1 MPRTAL
7 ALYLGFLAVAF
18 GWRTWL
24 QYRRTGDHGFRG
36 LSGRFGSVQWWGGAL
51 LAVAIVL
58 SLASPV
64 ADLLGLIPRL
74 PISSR
79 PINLIGVVLVL
90 LGFVFT
96 IAAQASMRSSWRI
109 GVDEGEKTALVT
121 GGLFA
126 YVRNPIFTGM
136 LFAAFGLVLLVP
148 NLLSIAALVSA
159 LAGLEIQVR
168 LTEEP
173 YLLRAH
179 GNAYRSYAQRV
190 GRFLPGLG
198 RLA

>member
-24 QYRRTGDHGFRG
+24 QYRQTGDHGFRG
-36 LSGRFGSVQWWGGAL
+36 LSGRIGSLQWWGGAL
-51 LAVAIVL
+51 LVVGMVL
-58 SLASPV
+58 SLAAPF
-64 ADLLGLIPRL
+64 ADLWGLAPRL
-74 PISSR
+74 ALSTR
-79 PINLIGVVLVL
+79 PVNLTGVVLVL
-90 LGFVFT
+90 VGFVLT
-96 IAAQASMRSSWRI
+96 IAAQVSMRSAWRI
-109 GVDEGEKTALVT
+109 GVDEAERTTLVT
-121 GGLFA
+121 EGLFA
-126 YVRNPIFTGM
+126 YVRNPVFTGM
-136 LFAAFGLVLLVP
+136 LFTALGLVLLVP
-148 NLLSIAALVSA
+148 NLVSVAAFASA

-179 GNAYRSYAQRV
+179 GSAYHSYARRV